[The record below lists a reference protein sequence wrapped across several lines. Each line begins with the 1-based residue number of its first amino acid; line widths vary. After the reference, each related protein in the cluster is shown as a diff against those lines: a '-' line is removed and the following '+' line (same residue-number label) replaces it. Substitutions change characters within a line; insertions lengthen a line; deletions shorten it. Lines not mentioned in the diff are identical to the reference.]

1 MKKILTLLAL
11 LLGCTVQGWAGEVRP
26 APDATLFQ
34 VSTIDALLSGVYD
47 GNVTIGELRKH
58 GDFGLGTFNRLD
70 GEMLA
75 VDGRYYQIKADGAA
89 YPVPPS
95 LKTPFASVV
104 RFKGMKTLALPRGI
118 SGAGLEKWLDERL
131 DNKNLFYAIRIDGK
145 FGRMQT
151 RAVAAQEQPYRPLV
165 EVVKTQAVFNLDN
178 TRGVIVGLWS
188 PVFSKGISVPG
199 YHWHFLTADRKAGG
213 HILSFSVDEAS
224 AKIDAVSNFNV
235 RLPRDEAFAK
245 TDLSQDREHELNKV
259 EK

>member
-1 MKKILTLLAL
+1 MKKLLIILAL
-11 LLGCTVQGWAGEVRP
+11 LGLPLQGWA
-26 APDATLFQ
+26 ADARGTPSAALFQ

-47 GNVTIGELRKH
+47 GDVTIGELRKR
-58 GDFGLGTFNRLD
+58 GNFGLGTFNRLD

-75 VDGRYYQIKADGAA
+75 VDGRYYQIKANGVA

-95 LKTPFASVV
+95 MKTPFASVV
-104 RFKGMKTLALPRGI
+104 RFTGMKTMALPQGI
-118 SGAGLEKWLDERL
+118 SGAELEKWLDERL

-145 FGRMQT
+145 FSRMKT

-178 TRGVIVGLWS
+178 ARGVIVGLWS
-188 PVFSKGISVPG
+188 PAFSKGISVPG
-199 YHWHFLTADRKAGG
+199 YHWHFLTADKKAGG
-213 HILSFSVDEAS
+213 HILSFSVDEAT

-245 TDLSQDREHELNKV
+245 TDLSKDREHELNKV
-259 EK
+259 ER